1 MLKWHVF
8 FASISRI
15 SPTNMNIK
23 QSSSSR
29 LLPLEFENDFSRFRF
44 CSTIP
49 ARLFFGRAC
58 SVENLGGLVLWSLMV
73 KGGATSRIMPHT
85 KGKQQS
91 LATRQQKEP
100 VKWKLRHAKNEE
112 SGRIRERQRRNWSAC
127 RVNGRLCTLN
137 KHHCQCVDVAPNT
150 CCISKQYQIAT
161 YDSIW
166 PVVYLMCSQLPL
178 FDEDNWEIRNNSDHY
193 RHSHEI
199 ENPREGGHVFTKS
212 DIKWFCQCHV

>member
-1 MLKWHVF
+1 MISNVHYIDRHSAFFCWFEAGWTPCQHRFHGNCIAVIQRTPEMGLDVVQDVEMTRF

-100 VKWKLRHAKNEE
+100 VK
-112 SGRIRERQRRNWSAC
+112 
-127 RVNGRLCTLN
+127 
-137 KHHCQCVDVAPNT
+137 
-150 CCISKQYQIAT
+150 
-161 YDSIW
+161 
-166 PVVYLMCSQLPL
+166 
-178 FDEDNWEIRNNSDHY
+178 
-193 RHSHEI
+193 
-199 ENPREGGHVFTKS
+199 
-212 DIKWFCQCHV
+212 